1 LPIPGGALF
10 SAPMVASAAGEAS
23 VPPGKLSAINYW
35 FRHIWEHWWPVYP
48 GVILAMTLTGRS
60 FGDFALVQMPLG
72 LGMVLCGLLIFRN
85 THPDLHA
92 RVAALPPGTLRNL
105 LKTTASI
112 WIIIVIA
119 VPATLALRW
128 VPGAALPARL
138 NEFVTK
144 FLPVGLGL
152 AAAVAWTLR
161 LNRLGFG
168 QSVRLC
174 LNKTVGSMLA
184 LVLSVMVFQ
193 YVLTR
198 VNAADQIAR
207 ELQALHVPVLLVVVI
222 LPFIAGAVTG
232 LAVNTALRG
241 TNAKTRLDLLANTLF
256 VPAFFVSMGMIIR
269 VPDVWRAICG
279 MPLLVVGI
287 NVALIGAKFLA
298 AWCSKLLFRYTWP
311 AALTIWSLSMPQVA
325 ATLAAAMVAYQTIN
339 ARGQRLIDND
349 VLNAVLVL
357 MLVTSLLGPLLT
369 GVFAKKVAAEMKLD
383 TCNAKRARRASASA
397 TERNSRDD
405 QHDADSHHGQAHA
418 QRPLA
423 GIATQGAA
431 GGKQHND

>member
-1 LPIPGGALF
+1 
-10 SAPMVASAAGEAS
+10 
-23 VPPGKLSAINYW
+23 
-35 FRHIWEHWWPVYP
+35 
-48 GVILAMTLTGRS
+48 
-60 FGDFALVQMPLG
+60 
-72 LGMVLCGLLIFRN
+72 
-85 THPDLHA
+85 
-92 RVAALPPGTLRNL
+92 
-105 LKTTASI
+105 
-112 WIIIVIA
+112 
-119 VPATLALRW
+119 
-128 VPGAALPARL
+128 
-138 NEFVTK
+138 
-144 FLPVGLGL
+144 
-152 AAAVAWTLR
+152 
-161 LNRLGFG
+161 
-168 QSVRLC
+168 
-174 LNKTVGSMLA
+174 
-184 LVLSVMVFQ
+184 
-193 YVLTR
+193 
-198 VNAADQIAR
+198 
-207 ELQALHVPVLLVVVI
+207 
-222 LPFIAGAVTG
+222 
-232 LAVNTALRG
+232 
-241 TNAKTRLDLLANTLF
+241 
-256 VPAFFVSMGMIIR
+256 MGMIIR

-418 QRPLA
+418 QRPLT